1 MIQAI
6 ELRKE
11 FSRRIDKRKKEDFF
25 AVDGISMSAKA
36 GEIVGILGANG
47 AGKTTLLRMLAGLM
61 EPTGG
66 EVLLL
71 DENGEKIE
79 NVIERKKRIGY
90 LSENTKLY
98 GRLSVREMLKLC
110 GSIYN
115 MTQEAMDART
125 DELVEVLEMQ
135 KFIDNRI
142 ESLSTGQKQ
151 RSSIARCL
159 MHDPE
164 IYIFDEPTLGLDVMA
179 GKAII
184 DFMKQERER
193 GKCVLYSTHYMEEA
207 QNLCDRM
214 IMIDSGQIIAEG
226 TADQLMEKSNTGN
239 LRDAFFFFAKEDS
252 VG

>member
-1 MIQAI
+1 MIEAAN
-6 ELRKE
+6 LRKE
-11 FSRRIDKRKKEDFF
+11 FTRRIDKRKKEDFF
-25 AVDGISMSAKA
+25 AVDGISMKAEA

-61 EPTGG
+61 EPTSGKVILKDDSG
-66 EVLLL
+66 EPVE
-71 DENGEKIE
+71 D
-79 NVIERKKRIGY
+79 VIARKKNIGY

-98 GRLSVREMLKLC
+98 GRLSVREMLRLC

-115 MTQEAMDART
+115 MSDEAIENRT
-125 DELVEVLEMQ
+125 AELIEVLEMQ
-135 KFIDNRI
+135 QFVDNRI

-179 GKAII
+179 SKSII
-184 DFMKQERER
+184 DFMQQERDR

-214 IMIDSGQIIAEG
+214 IMIDAGRIIAEG
-226 TADQLMEKSNTGN
+226 TAQELMENSGTTN
-239 LRDAFFFFAKEDS
+239 LRDAFFALKE
-252 VG
+252 GGEA